1 LDPIKEEEKQGRERK
16 KMEWGINKKKQKKA
30 QKEKKKKTL
39 QNNKECQENDLT
51 MSIDIALL
59 YTFFHYQFKFLLLHK
74 GIIVI

>member
-1 LDPIKEEEKQGRERK
+1 MRNQQEKTKRSPKE
-16 KMEWGINKKKQKKA
+16 
-30 QKEKKKKTL
+30 KKTL